1 MPLSEVLSELRAA
14 YSAQV
19 AAWRHFP
26 ERPAR
31 RAPMPAAL
39 HPALTEGLHRRGITA
54 LYTHQA
60 QAVTAALR
68 GENVCI
74 VTPTAS
80 GKTLCYNLPVLQ
92 ALLSDPAARAL
103 YLFPTKA
110 LAQDQ
115 VTELGRWQ
123 ATLDAPVGAATYDG
137 DTPTSARSRVRKSAR
152 VIVTNPD
159 MLHTGILPHHTRW
172 AELFEGLRVVV
183 LDEMHTYR
191 GVFGSHV
198 ANVLRRLRRIA
209 AWHGASPHFI
219 LSSATIANPADL
231 AERLVEA
238 PVTLVDDD
246 GAPRSER
253 HFILIN
259 PPIVDARLGIRR
271 SAAAEATSI
280 ARRCLAEDVQTA
292 VFAGSR
298 LTTEVI
304 LHSLQNGAGARVRG
318 YRSGYLPQERRATEA
333 GLRDGSVRGV
343 VSTNALELGVDIG
356 GLDAVIIAG
365 YPGAIASTW
374 QQAGRAGRRGS
385 LAAAMLVARGL
396 PLDQYLVAHP
406 EYILGGED
414 GATPSPEHALV
425 NPDNALILTDHIRC
439 AAFELPF
446 AADEAFGEP
455 VPHPLLAVAPLNM
468 PSAEAEPRDPSS
480 IPPPPFLPPQVGE
493 EGGAERGEAG
503 VGGGE
508 GQARVQLTQDILA
521 FLADTGEVYRS
532 GGRWHW
538 LAEAYPAE
546 AVGLR
551 TAGADRVVI
560 LDETAAPRTIG
571 EVDRASAPGMVH
583 AGAIYLHDGAM
594 YHVERL
600 EWEAGRAFV
609 RPVAVDY
616 YTDGMGSVDVEIVSE
631 SERRGVPGGAIA
643 HGEVEVTSKTTG
655 YRQVRFTTGET
666 LGWGEVDLP
675 AQTMLTTA
683 YWLQLDEAT
692 IDRFR
697 TEGWWRFDPN
707 DYGPTWAAQRDK
719 ARTRDGYRC
728 RACGAP
734 ERPGRGHDVH
744 HLQPFRSFGYA
755 RGHNRHDLVAN
766 RLENLVTLCPSC
778 HRRAEERQVV
788 RGVLSGLAHVLGNLA
803 PLYLMCDPRDLGV
816 LSEVKA
822 VGTGLPTL
830 TIYEQIPAGL
840 GFAAALYERHAHL
853 MADARDL
860 IAACACP
867 QGCPGCIGPTTDAD
881 PQAKAWALRLAA
893 TLMGEPS

>member
-1 MPLSEVLSELRAA
+1 MPLSEVLFELRAA
-14 YSAQV
+14 HSAQV

-26 ERPAR
+26 ERAAR
-31 RAPMPAAL
+31 RAPVPEAL
-39 HPALTEGLHRRGITA
+39 HPALADGLHRRGISS

-68 GENVCI
+68 GEHVCV

-92 ALLSDPAARAL
+92 ALLSDPTARAL

-123 ATLDAPVGAATYDG
+123 TTLDAPVAAATYDG

-172 AELFEGLRVVV
+172 ADLFEGLRIVV

-209 AWHGASPHFI
+209 EWYGARPQFI

-231 AERLVEA
+231 AARLVEA
-238 PVTLVDDD
+238 PVSVVDDD
-246 GAPRSER
+246 GAPRGER

-259 PPIVDARLGIRR
+259 PPIVDSRLGIRR
-271 SAAAEATSI
+271 SAAAEATTL
-280 ARRCLAEDVQTA
+280 ARRCLAEEVQTA

-304 LHSLQNGAGARVRG
+304 LHNLQNAGQTPVRG

-365 YPGAIASTW
+365 YPGTIASTW

-406 EYILGGED
+406 EYIIGTED

-446 AADEAFGEP
+446 ATDEAFGS
-455 VPHPLLAVAPLNM
+455 PHPQPL
-468 PSAEAEPRDPSS
+468 SHFGR
-480 IPPPPFLPPQVGE
+480 GE
-493 EGGAERGEAG
+493 EEGDALSSPPLPSWERGKA
-503 VGGGE
+503 GE
-508 GQARVQLTQDILA
+508 GQARVQLTQDILE
-521 FLADTGEVYRS
+521 FLAEAGEVYRS
-532 GGRWHW
+532 GQQWHW

-546 AVGLR
+546 AVSLR

-560 LDETAAPRTIG
+560 LDETAGPRSIG
-571 EVDRASAPGMVH
+571 EVERSSAPGMVH

-609 RPVAVDY
+609 HPVSVDY
-616 YTDGMGSVDVEIVSE
+616 YTDAMGSVDVEIVAE
-631 SERRGVPGGAIA
+631 AERRDVPGGCIA

-675 AQTMLTTA
+675 AQTMLTTG

-697 TEGWWRFDPN
+697 AEGWWRFDPN
-707 DYGPTWAAQRDK
+707 DYGPTWATQRDK
-719 ARTRDGYRC
+719 ARARDGYRC

-744 HLQPFRSFGYA
+744 HLQPFRSFGYV
-755 RGHNRHDLVAN
+755 RGHNRHDLIAN

-788 RGVLSGLAHVLGNLA
+788 RGALSGLAHVLGNLA

-822 VGTGLPTL
+822 VGTGMPTL

-840 GFAAALYERHAHL
+840 GFAAALYERHAQL
-853 MADARDL
+853 MADAHDL
-860 IAACACP
+860 IAACPCP
-867 QGCPGCIGPTTDAD
+867 QGCPGCIGPTTEAD
-881 PQAKAWALRLAA
+881 PEAKAWTLRLLGA
-893 TLMGEPS
+893 LMGEPS

>member
-14 YSAQV
+14 HSAQV

-31 RAPMPAAL
+31 RAPMPDAL
-39 HPALTEGLHRRGITA
+39 HPTLQAGLRQRGIPA

-68 GENVCI
+68 GEHVCV

-92 ALLSDPAARAL
+92 ALLSDPSARAL

-115 VTELGRWQ
+115 VAELGRWQ
-123 ATLDAPVGAATYDG
+123 ATLDAPVAAATYDG
-137 DTPTSARSRVRKSAR
+137 DTPTSARSRIRKTAR

-159 MLHTGILPHHTRW
+159 MLHTGILPHHTKW

-209 AWHGASPHFI
+209 AWYGAQPQFI

-231 AERLVEA
+231 AMRLVEA
-238 PVTLVDDD
+238 PVTVVDDD

-259 PPIVDARLGIRR
+259 PPIVDSRLGIRR
-271 SAAAEATSI
+271 SAAAEATTL

-304 LHSLQNGAGARVRG
+304 LHSLQNGAETRVRG

-385 LAAAMLVARGL
+385 LAAAMLVARGQ

-406 EYILGGED
+406 EYILGSEN
-414 GATPSPEHALV
+414 GAIPSPEHALV

-446 AADEAFGEP
+446 AADEAFGSP
-455 VPHPLLAVAPLNM
+455 VPHPPPLSQNGRGEGEGSDVSFPPL
-468 PSAEAEPRDPSS
+468 PSW
-480 IPPPPFLPPQVGE
+480 
-493 EGGAERGEAG
+493 ERGTE
-503 VGGGE
+503 GE

-521 FLADTGEVYRS
+521 FLAETGEVHRS
-532 GGRWHW
+532 RGQWHW

-560 LDETAAPRTIG
+560 LDETEGPRTIG
-571 EVDRASAPGMVH
+571 EVDRPSAPGMVH
-583 AGAIYLHDGAM
+583 SGAIYLHDGAM

-600 EWEAGRAFV
+600 DWEAGRAFV

-616 YTDGMGSVDVEIVSE
+616 YTDGMGSVDVEIVAE
-631 SERRGVPGGAIA
+631 SERCSVPGGAIA

-655 YRQVRFTTGET
+655 YRQVRFGTGET

-683 YWLQLDEAT
+683 YWLQLDDAT
-692 IDRFR
+692 VERFR
-697 TEGWWRFDPN
+697 AEGWWRFDPN

-719 ARTRDGYRC
+719 ARARDDYRC

-755 RGHNRHDLVAN
+755 RGHNRHDLIAN
-766 RLENLVTLCPSC
+766 RLENLVTLCPGC
-778 HRRAEERQVV
+778 HRRAEERQIV

-816 LSEVKA
+816 LSEIKA

-840 GFAAALYERHAHL
+840 GFAAALYARHAQL
-853 MADARDL
+853 MADAHDL
-860 IAACACP
+860 IAACPCP

-881 PQAKAWALRLAA
+881 PQAKAWALRLVNV
-893 TLMGEPS
+893 LRGEPA

>member
-14 YSAQV
+14 HSAQI
-19 AAWRHFP
+19 AAWRHSP

-31 RAPMPAAL
+31 RAPMPEAL
-39 HPALTEGLHRRGITA
+39 HADLRDGLRRRGITS

-60 QAVTAALR
+60 DAVTAALR
-68 GENVCI
+68 GEHVCV

-80 GKTLCYNLPVLQ
+80 GKTLCYNLPTLQ

-103 YLFPTKA
+103 YVFPTKA

-123 ATLDAPVGAATYDG
+123 TTLNAPVAAATYDG

-209 AWHGASPHFI
+209 AWYGVQPQFI

-231 AERLVEA
+231 ATRLVEA
-238 PVTLVDDD
+238 PVTVVDDD
-246 GAPRSER
+246 GAPRGER
-253 HFILIN
+253 HFILVN
-259 PPIVDARLGIRR
+259 PPIVDYKLGIRR
-271 SAAAEATSI
+271 SAAAEATTL
-280 ARRCLAEDVQTA
+280 ARHCLAQDVQTA

-298 LTTEVI
+298 LSTEVI
-304 LHSLQNGAGARVRG
+304 LHNLQNAAHASVRG

-365 YPGAIASTW
+365 YPGTIASTW

-406 EYILGGED
+406 EYVLGAED
-414 GATPSPEHALV
+414 GAAPSPEHALV

-446 AADEAFGEP
+446 AADEGFGDS
-455 VPHPLLAVAPLNM
+455 VPHPPAPSLIQGEGEKTDLPLAPL
-468 PSAEAEPRDPSS
+468 SH
-480 IPPPPFLPPQVGE
+480 FG
-493 EGGAERGEAG
+493 RGDE
-503 VGGGE
+503 GE
-508 GQARVQLTQDILA
+508 GQARVHLTQDILE
-521 FLADTGEVYRS
+521 FLASEGEVHRS
-532 GGRWHW
+532 GGQWHW
-538 LAEAYPAE
+538 LADAYPAE
-546 AVGLR
+546 GVSLR
-551 TAGADRVVI
+551 TAGADRVLI
-560 LDETAAPRTIG
+560 LTDAVSPRTIG
-571 EVDRASAPGMVH
+571 EVDRGSAPGMVH

-594 YHVERL
+594 YEVERL
-600 EWEAGRAFV
+600 EWDAGRAFV
-609 RPVAVDY
+609 RSVSVDY
-616 YTDGMGSVDVEIVSE
+616 YTDAMGSVDVEIVAE
-631 SERRGVPGGAIA
+631 TERRGAPGGAIA

-655 YRQVRFTTGET
+655 YRQVRFNTGET

-683 YWLQLDEAT
+683 YWLQLDEAM
-692 IDRFR
+692 IDQFR
-697 TEGWWRFDPN
+697 QEGWWRFDPN
-707 DYGPTWAAQRDK
+707 DYGPTWATQRDK
-719 ARTRDGYRC
+719 ARARDGYRC
-728 RACGAP
+728 RGCGAP
-734 ERPGRGHDVH
+734 ERAGRSHDVH
-744 HLQPFRSFGYA
+744 HLQPFRTFGYA
-755 RGHNRHDLVAN
+755 RGHNRYDVIAN

-778 HRRAEERQVV
+778 HRRAEERQLV
-788 RGVLSGLAHVLGNLA
+788 RGALSGLAHVLGNLA

-816 LSEVKA
+816 LSEIKA
-822 VGTGLPTL
+822 VGTALPTL

-840 GFAAALYERHAHL
+840 GFAAALYERHAQL
-853 MADARDL
+853 MADAHDL
-860 IAACACP
+860 IAACPCP
-867 QGCPGCIGPTTDAD
+867 QGCPGCIGPTTEVD
-881 PQAKAWALRLAA
+881 PQAKAWALRLVSA
-893 TLMGEPS
+893 LMGEPA

>member
-1 MPLSEVLSELRAA
+1 LV
-14 YSAQV
+14 
-19 AAWRHFP
+19 
-26 ERPAR
+26 
-31 RAPMPAAL
+31 
-39 HPALTEGLHRRGITA
+39 
-54 LYTHQA
+54 
-60 QAVTAALR
+60 
-68 GENVCI
+68 
-74 VTPTAS
+74 
-80 GKTLCYNLPVLQ
+80 
-92 ALLSDPAARAL
+92 
-103 YLFPTKA
+103 
-110 LAQDQ
+110 
-115 VTELGRWQ
+115 
-123 ATLDAPVGAATYDG
+123 VGPWSSVAATYDG
-137 DTPTSARSRVRKSAR
+137 DTPTSARPKIRRSAR
-152 VIVTNPD
+152 VLVTNPD
-159 MLHTGILPHHTRW
+159 MLHTGILPHHTQW
-172 AELFEGLRVVV
+172 AEFFEGLRLVV

-198 ANVLRRLRRIA
+198 ANVVRRLRRVA
-209 AWHGASPHFI
+209 RFYGSEPQFI
-219 LSSATIANPADL
+219 LSSATIANPGEL
-231 AERLVEA
+231 AARLVEA
-238 PVTLVDDD
+238 PVTVVDED
-246 GAPRSER
+246 GAPRGER
-253 HFILIN
+253 TLICLN
-259 PPIVDARLGIRR
+259 PPIVDRHLGIRR
-271 SAAAEATSI
+271 PAASEATT
-280 ARRCLAEDVQTA
+280 LAQRFLDHDVQTA

-298 LTTEVI
+298 LSTEVI
-304 LHSLQNGAGARVRG
+304 LHQLRRHAEQPVSG
-318 YRSGYLPQERRATEA
+318 YRSGYLAHERRAVEA

-365 YPGAIASTW
+365 YPGTIASTW

-385 LAAAMLVARGL
+385 LAAAMLVARGM

-406 EYILGGED
+406 EYILGAED

-446 AADEAFGEP
+446 AADEAFGS
-455 VPHPLLAVAPLNM
+455 LQ
-468 PSAEAEPRDPSS
+468 
-480 IPPPPFLPPQVGE
+480 I
-493 EGGAERGEAG
+493 
-503 VGGGE
+503 
-508 GQARVQLTQDILA
+508 TQDILE
-521 FLADTGEVYRS
+521 FLASEGEVYRS
-532 GGRWHW
+532 GGQWHW
-538 LAEAYPAE
+538 LADAYPAE
-546 AVGLR
+546 GVSLR

-560 LDETAAPRTIG
+560 LNDAVSPRTIG
-571 EVDRASAPGMVH
+571 EVDRSSAPAMVH

-594 YHVERL
+594 YEVERL

-609 RPVAVDY
+609 RPVSVDY
-616 YTDGMGSVDVEIVSE
+616 YTDAMGSVDVEIVAE
-631 SERRGVPGGAIA
+631 AERRVVPGGVIA
-643 HGEVEVTSKTTG
+643 HGEVEVTAKTTG
-655 YRQVRFTTGET
+655 YRQVSFSTGET

-707 DYGPTWAAQRDK
+707 DYGPTWATQREK
-719 ARTRDGYRC
+719 ARARDGYRC

-734 ERPGRGHDVH
+734 ERAGRGHDVH
-744 HLQPFRSFGYA
+744 HLQPFRTFGYA
-755 RGHNRHDLVAN
+755 RGRNRHDLVAN

-788 RGVLSGLAHVLGNLA
+788 RGVLSGLAHVMGNLA

-840 GFAAALYERHAHL
+840 GFAAALYERHAQL
-853 MADARDL
+853 MADAYDL

-881 PQAKAWALRLAA
+881 PQAKAWALRLVSA
-893 TLMGEPS
+893 LMGDPP